1 MSGIGVMIL
10 SGWVGVWS
18 VSVHSNCAAIGSPS
32 DIVFRRRNTSEHIR
46 TEKTRGLWILVAP
59 VTAQE
64 HKEIF
69 LLCHYFARRK
79 KRINSNPPTSDKT
92 NPPIHRRNTA
102 TLTMVQQTI
111 RGNIDGVAYRPEV
124 APWGSRHKSGIESK
138 DAIQG
143 ETNTLLP
150 L

>member
-1 MSGIGVMIL
+1 MSSSTDSHETTGERDWVLESL
-10 SGWVGVWS
+10 SCRKFKLKENW
-18 VSVHSNCAAIGSPS
+18 
-32 DIVFRRRNTSEHIR
+32 TLTTEHIR